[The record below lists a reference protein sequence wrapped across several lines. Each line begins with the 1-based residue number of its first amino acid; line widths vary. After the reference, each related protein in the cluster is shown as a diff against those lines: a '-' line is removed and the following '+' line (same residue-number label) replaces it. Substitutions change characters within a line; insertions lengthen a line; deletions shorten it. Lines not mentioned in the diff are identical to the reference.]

1 MKRNRKIANILFY
14 LSIAVYALTTIY
26 FLTVYIQN
34 YLDGCN
40 KVGESNPWAGLLVV
54 VIVYMIV
61 GTIAYSLEFVLNL
74 IALILANVKSGENK
88 FYGIRFIV
96 MGLAG
101 FLTEALIYLITNL
114 CIVP

>member
-1 MKRNRKIANILFY
+1 M
-14 LSIAVYALTTIY
+14 
-26 FLTVYIQN
+26 
-34 YLDGCN
+34 
-40 KVGESNPWAGLLVV
+40 

-61 GTIAYSLEFVLNL
+61 GTIAYSLEFILNL